1 MSLRPRLVDP
11 QLRASNDH
19 YYAPS
24 KLACFSLQKVAC
36 LISHCAQ
43 LSHPPTRWHAET
55 CHYPMRG
62 PSDFLHFA
70 LRGVAEA
77 ALYCAHRTSTVSSCA
92 FCEQEGHLA
101 APFPSQAARCA
112 STGDQQTTLSFFP
125 NLHPPSKGRARGSS
139 TARVERAPSERAR
152 PRARR
157 TREPAPSYPLRRI
170 LIPRFFFCEPPIQS
184 RQDQQREYR

>member
-11 QLRASNDH
+11 QLRASNN
-19 YYAPS
+19 YYDALS
-24 KLACFSLQKVAC
+24 KLARFSLQKVAC

-152 PRARR
+152 SASTEDPRACPVIPTQAHTPSPFLFLR
-157 TREPAPSYPLRRI
+157 TIDTEPARPAT
-170 LIPRFFFCEPPIQS
+170 
-184 RQDQQREYR
+184 